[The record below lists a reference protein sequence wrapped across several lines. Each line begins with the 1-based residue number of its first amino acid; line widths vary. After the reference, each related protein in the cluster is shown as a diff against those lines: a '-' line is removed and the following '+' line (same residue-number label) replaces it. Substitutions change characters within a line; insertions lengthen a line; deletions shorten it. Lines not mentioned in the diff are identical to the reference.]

1 VLTLIDALADL
12 ADNGKWYSATALG
25 TKLRIG
31 NSSVTSAI
39 GRLAK
44 VPGYAVEKRRLAG
57 HATRCE
63 YRITSTVRFGAPKRI
78 PPITQEKNPKI

>member
-1 VLTLIDALADL
+1 MLTLLDALAGL
-12 ADNGKWYSATALG
+12 ANDGRWYSATALG
-25 TKLRIG
+25 AKLGIG
-31 NSSVTSAI
+31 NSGVSSAV

-63 YRITSTVRFGAPKRI
+63 YRISA
-78 PPITQEKNPKI
+78 